1 MSLELKAGVRVLGL
15 RPELLLA
22 IQVAE
27 GLWAEHG
34 TPTLVITAGIDG
46 AHKRQSFHYS
56 GVAVDLRINTVAP
69 AQRDALVTKLRAALG
84 PDYTVIH
91 EAIGQ
96 PGEHV
101 HVHFLPAE
109 AY

>member
-1 MSLELKAGVRVLGL
+1 MLELKAGVRVFGL

-22 IQVAE
+22 LQVAE
-27 GLWAEHG
+27 GLWGEHG
-34 TPTLVITAGIDG
+34 PATLVVTAVMDG
-46 AHKRQSFHYS
+46 THKRQSLHYS
-56 GVAVDLRINTVAP
+56 GLAVDLRLHAVA
-69 AQRDALVTKLRAALG
+69 AEKRAGLVQRLQAALG
-84 PDYTVIH
+84 PDYVVLH

-96 PGEHV
+96 RREHC